1 MIHFLKNATTRLA
14 REQEGAIVSAELML
28 IATIL
33 VIGVIVGL
41 KSVRDSVV
49 SELADVAQGFA
60 NIDQSFSFSGVCG
73 HASHTAGSQF
83 QDQVDF
89 CDTSTMNSNNFQSS
103 KCVNVAAW
111 ASSESGMSG
120 WNNGY

>member
-1 MIHFLKNATTRLA
+1 MIRKTFQNVLSRFVH
-14 REQEGAIVSAELML
+14 EQEGAIVSAEVML

-49 SELADVAQGFA
+49 SELADVAQAFA
-60 NIDQSFSFSGVCG
+60 NIDQSFSYSGICG
-73 HASHTAGSQF
+73 HAGHSAGAQF
-83 QDQVDF
+83 SDQADF
-89 CDTSTMNSNNFQSS
+89 CDNNSYNNFQQS

-111 ASSESGMSG
+111 ASSEGLS
-120 WNNGY
+120 NYGYGGY